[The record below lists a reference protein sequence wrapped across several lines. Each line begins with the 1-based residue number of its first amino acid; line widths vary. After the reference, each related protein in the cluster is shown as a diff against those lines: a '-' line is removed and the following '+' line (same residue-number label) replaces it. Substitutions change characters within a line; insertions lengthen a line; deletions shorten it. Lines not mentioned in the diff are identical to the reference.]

1 MSTKPNRSTGAP
13 VAQPVQ
19 PDTQPQGNAGGSPSP
34 NVAQSSATD
43 ILSAQIAEMQASQRR
58 LENELA
64 KARQEQQ
71 RQAPPDRWTDAQYRD
86 VYAIPEDMLE
96 QGTSYFDGARHIT
109 RHEIQ
114 QAATAL
120 AQQTK
125 EQTFDAVVN
134 SHYPGYQSLYKSAS
148 YQEFARLFPHRNNV
162 LIAAYESFDTGPM
175 IQVFREHEAW
185 ARQQAAQAQ
194 QQAQQMQQ
202 VQQPPEPMQYA
213 PQPDPYAYEQ
223 IPGNRHPHPYGDA
236 PVWPQQRPQPQW
248 DIPAFNE
255 VDRSEEQTVRRQQAQ
270 QQYQQQV
277 QTMPR
282 NAAAPPPSNGQP
294 QYDIN
299 AVLAEKSELAAKYT
313 SIQNTP
319 PQVSQRR
326 TYLDMCLNDYQA
338 RLTSGQVR

>member
-1 MSTKPNRSTGAP
+1 MK
-13 VAQPVQ
+13 
-19 PDTQPQGNAGGSPSP
+19 
-34 NVAQSSATD
+34 
-43 ILSAQIAEMQASQRR
+43 ASQQR
-58 LENELA
+58 LEIELA

-71 RQAPPDRWTDAQYRD
+71 RKAPPDRWTDAQYRD

-96 QGTSYFDGARHIT
+96 QGTSYFDGARHIA

-194 QQAQQMQQ
+194 QLAQQQQAQQYA
-202 VQQPPEPMQYA
+202 QQPEYPPGADYAQQYA
-213 PQPDPYAYEQ
+213 VPQQFEQ

-236 PVWPQQRPQPQW
+236 PAWPQQRPQPQW
-248 DIPAFNE
+248 EIPAFQE

-282 NAAAPPPSNGQP
+282 NAAAAPPSNGAP

-299 AVLAEKSELAAKYT
+299 AVLAEKAELAAKYT